1 MWQVRVGDGSRPGDG
16 CLFLSSCYGAETEET
31 PCCSTC
37 EEVRE
42 AYRKR
47 GWAISNPKV
56 AWGNFCGFSLFF

>member
-1 MWQVRVGDGSRPGDG
+1 MCVCVCVCVWCVWCV
-16 CLFLSSCYGAETEET
+16 CSCYGAENAET
-31 PCCSTC
+31 LCCNTC

-56 AWGNFCGFSLFF
+56 SYIAGERGRVS